1 MVHGLVRVHILQMKD
16 VVLLGGGVNTEGADP
31 VIAAFYRAALEPL
44 QWNVAMRAFARLA
57 GGEVA
62 CCFLKAETGA
72 VPSRGYVTGLDQSA
86 WEHGYRRYYHTLD
99 PGYPVLTHDPPG
111 HMHLMQDYFSDQAV
125 ARSEY
130 FQDFYLRAGI
140 RYSCSGVVRDNG
152 ALTILSAHRTAGQGR
167 YDRNTRGQLQ
177 RVLDHLPN
185 VFRLRDTAQ
194 QAQVHGALAWEALDA
209 LPRAILLVDACLRLV
224 FMNLA
229 AQRLLAA
236 APQAHTLIALRG
248 GGVQV
253 RASLLQQQLAQRV
266 RQACVGLACH
276 RPAPL
281 YACDEDGRPALEIGI
296 MPLPVR
302 IGQGGVGDAALM
314 AMLSLRPLFR
324 AGRRH
329 WPGPAERPCGLT
341 GAEWSLA
348 LALAD
353 GMEPAEYARQ
363 KGVRISTVRSQ
374 IQAILAKT
382 GTRRS
387 SEIAS
392 LFSALEWDAGAQ
404 P

>member
-1 MVHGLVRVHILQMKD
+1 MVHGLVRVHILHMKD
-16 VVLLGGGVNTEGADP
+16 VVLLGGGVDTEGADP

-62 CCFLKAETGA
+62 CCFLKAEA
-72 VPSRGYVTGLDQSA
+72 EMAPSRACITGLDEQA

-99 PGYPVLTHDPPG
+99 PGYAVLTHDPPG
-111 HMHLMQDYFSDQAV
+111 RMHLMQDYFSDQAV

-152 ALTILSAHRTAGQGR
+152 ALTILSAHRTAGQGP
-167 YDRNTRGQLQ
+167 YDRSTRGQLQ

-194 QAQVHGALAWEALDA
+194 LAQAHGALAWEALDA
-209 LPRAILLVDACLRLV
+209 LPRAILLVDACLRMV
-224 FMNLA
+224 FMNVA
-229 AQRLLAA
+229 AQRLLATTSPLA
-236 APQAHTLIALRG
+236 AVFTLHG
-248 GGVQV
+248 GKVAV
-253 RASLLQQQLAQRV
+253 RMSQLQQQLAQRV
-266 RQACVGLACH
+266 RQACLGMACH

-281 YACDEDGRPALEIGI
+281 YASDADGRPALEIGI
-296 MPLPVR
+296 LPLPVR
-302 IGQGGVGDAALM
+302 IGPADGDGASL

-324 AGRRH
+324 AGMRY
-329 WPGPAERPCGLT
+329 WPGAAERPCGLT

-353 GMEPAEYARQ
+353 GMEPVEYAQRH
-363 KGVRISTVRSQ
+363 GVRISTVRSQ

>member
-1 MVHGLVRVHILQMKD
+1 MNKD
-16 VVLLGGGVNTEGADP
+16 GADP
-31 VIAAFYRAALEPL
+31 VIAAFYRAALDPA
-44 QWNVAMRAFARLA
+44 QWSAALRAFARLA
-57 GGEVA
+57 GGDVA
-62 CCFLKAETGA
+62 CCFLKPEAGA
-72 VPSRGYVTGLDQSA
+72 VPSRACVTGLDEQA
-86 WEHGYRRYYHTLD
+86 WEHGYRRYYHALD
-99 PGYPVLTHDPPG
+99 PGYAVLTRAPPG
-111 HMHLMQDYFSDQAV
+111 RMHLMQDYFSEQLV

-130 FQDFYLRAGI
+130 FQDFYLRAGV
-140 RYSCSGVVRDNG
+140 RYSCSGVVLDNG
-152 ALTILSAHRTAGQGR
+152 ALTILSAHRAAGQGA
-167 YDRNTRGQLQ
+167 YDRNTHSQLQ

-194 QAQVHGALAWEALDA
+194 QAQARGALAWEVLDT
-209 LPRAILLVDACLRLV
+209 LPRAILLVDAALRLA
-224 FMNLA
+224 FMNQA

-236 APQAHTLIALRG
+236 MPPTRPLLALRG
-248 GGVQV
+248 GSVDV
-253 RASLLQQQLAQRV
+253 RASQLQQQLTQRV
-266 RQACVGLACH
+266 RLACAGLACH

-296 MPLPVR
+296 LPLPVHM
-302 IGQGGVGDAALM
+302 GKGVAGDDGAAM

-324 AGRRH
+324 SGRRH
-329 WPGPAERPCGLT
+329 WPDTAERPCGLT

-353 GMEPAEYARQ
+353 GVEPAEYAQR

-392 LFSALEWDAGAQ
+392 LFSALEWDAGA
-404 P
+404 PP

>member
-1 MVHGLVRVHILQMKD
+1 MDKD
-16 VVLLGGGVNTEGADP
+16 GADP

-44 QWNVAMRAFARLA
+44 QWSAAMRAFARLA
-57 GGEVA
+57 GGDVA

-72 VPSRGYVTGLDQSA
+72 VPSRGYVTGLDQGA
-86 WEHGYRRYYHTLD
+86 WEDGYRRYYHALD
-99 PGYPVLTHDPPG
+99 PGYAILTRAPPG
-111 HMHLMQDYFSDQAV
+111 RMHLMQDYFSEQAV

-130 FQDFYLRAGI
+130 FQDFYLRAGV
-140 RYSCSGVVRDNG
+140 RYSCSGIVRDNG
-152 ALTILSAHRTAGQGR
+152 ALTILSAHRAAGQGP
-167 YDRNTRGQLQ
+167 YDGNTHSQLQ

-194 QAQVHGALAWEALDA
+194 QAQAHGALAWEALDA
-209 LPRAILLVDACLRLV
+209 LPRAILLTDAGLRLV
-224 FMNLA
+224 FMNIA
-229 AQRLLAA
+229 AQQLLAA
-236 APQAHTLIALRG
+236 TSPFASVFTLHG
-248 GGVQV
+248 GKVAV
-253 RASLLQQQLAQRV
+253 RMSQLQQQLAQRV
-266 RQACVGLACH
+266 RQTCAALACR

-281 YACDEDGRPALEIGI
+281 YASDEDGRPALEIGI
-296 MPLPVR
+296 LPLPVR
-302 IGQGGVGDAALM
+302 LGQADGEGASL

-324 AGRRH
+324 SGRRH
-329 WPGPAERPCGLT
+329 WPGALERPCGLT

-353 GMEPAEYARQ
+353 GMEPGEYAQR

-392 LFSALEWDAGAQ
+392 LFSALEWHAGAQ

>member
-1 MVHGLVRVHILQMKD
+1 MSQED
-16 VVLLGGGVNTEGADP
+16 ADP
-31 VIAAFYRAALEPL
+31 VIAAFYRAALDPL
-44 QWNVAMRAFARLA
+44 QWGIAMRAFASLA
-57 GGEVA
+57 GGDVA
-62 CCFLKAETGA
+62 CCFMKAEA
-72 VPSRGYVTGLDQSA
+72 EMAPSRACITGLDEQA

-99 PGYPVLTHDPPG
+99 PGYAVLTHDPPG
-111 HMHLMQDYFSDQAV
+111 RMHLMQDYFSDQAV

-152 ALTILSAHRTAGQGR
+152 ALTILSAHRTAGQGP

-194 QAQVHGALAWEALDA
+194 LAQAHGALAWEALDA

-224 FMNLA
+224 FMNMA

-236 APQAHTLIALRG
+236 APQAHPLIAVRG

-296 MPLPVR
+296 LPLPVR
-302 IGQGGVGDAALM
+302 IGQDGVGDAAVM
-314 AMLSLRPLFR
+314 VMLSLRPLFR
-324 AGRRH
+324 AVRRY
-329 WPGPAERPCGLT
+329 WPGPVERPCGLT

-392 LFSALEWDAGAQ
+392 LFSALEWDAGAA

>member
-1 MVHGLVRVHILQMKD
+1 MHQED
-16 VVLLGGGVNTEGADP
+16 ADP
-31 VIAAFYRAALEPL
+31 VIAAFYRAALDPL
-44 QWNVAMRAFARLA
+44 QWGIAMRAFASLA
-57 GGEVA
+57 GGDVA
-62 CCFLKAETGA
+62 CCFLKAEA
-72 VPSRGYVTGLDQSA
+72 EMAPSRACITGLDEQA

-99 PGYPVLTHDPPG
+99 PGYAVLTHDPPG
-111 HMHLMQDYFSDQAV
+111 RMHLMQDYFSDQAV

-194 QAQVHGALAWEALDA
+194 QAQAHGALAWEALDA

-236 APQAHTLIALRG
+236 APQAHPLIALRG

-392 LFSALEWDAGAQ
+392 LFSALEWDAGAA

>member
-1 MVHGLVRVHILQMKD
+1 MDKD
-16 VVLLGGGVNTEGADP
+16 GADP

-44 QWNVAMRAFARLA
+44 QWSVAMRAFSRLA

-72 VPSRGYVTGLDQSA
+72 VPSRGHVTGLDQGA
-86 WEHGYRRYYHTLD
+86 WEDGYRRYYHALD
-99 PGYPVLTHDPPG
+99 PGYAILTRAPPG
-111 HMHLMQDYFSDQAV
+111 RMHLMQDYFSEQAV

-130 FQDFYLRAGI
+130 FQDFYLRAGV

-152 ALTILSAHRTAGQGR
+152 ALTILSAHRAAGQGP

-194 QAQVHGALAWEALDA
+194 QAQAHGALAWEALDA
-209 LPRAILLVDACLRLV
+209 LPRAILLADACLRLV

-229 AQRLLAA
+229 AQRLLGATSPLA
-236 APQAHTLIALRG
+236 SVLTLHG
-248 GGVQV
+248 GNVVV
-253 RASLLQQQLAQRV
+253 RMSLLQQQLAQRV
-266 RQACVGLACH
+266 RQACAGLACH

-281 YACDEDGRPALEIGI
+281 YASDEDGRPALEIGI
-296 MPLPVR
+296 LPLPLR
-302 IGQGGVGDAALM
+302 IGQAGGEGAGL

-324 AGRRH
+324 AGRH
-329 WPGPAERPCGLT
+329 WPGALERPCGLT

-353 GMEPAEYARQ
+353 GMEPAEYAQR

-382 GTRRS
+382 GTHRS

-392 LFSALEWDAGAQ
+392 LFSALEWDAGA
-404 P
+404 PP

>member
-1 MVHGLVRVHILQMKD
+1 MNQED
-16 VVLLGGGVNTEGADP
+16 ADP
-31 VIAAFYRAALEPL
+31 VIAAFYRAALDPL
-44 QWNVAMRAFARLA
+44 QWGIAMRAFASLA
-57 GGEVA
+57 GGDVA
-62 CCFLKAETGA
+62 CCFLKAEA
-72 VPSRGYVTGLDQSA
+72 EMAPSRACITGLDEQA

-99 PGYPVLTHDPPG
+99 PGYAVLTHDPPG
-111 HMHLMQDYFSDQAV
+111 RMHLMQDYFSDQAV

-152 ALTILSAHRTAGQGR
+152 ALTILSAHRTAGQGP

-194 QAQVHGALAWEALDA
+194 LAQAHGALAWEALDA

-236 APQAHTLIALRG
+236 APQAHPLIAVRG

-296 MPLPVR
+296 LPLPVR
-302 IGQGGVGDAALM
+302 IGQDGVGDAAVM
-314 AMLSLRPLFR
+314 VMLSLRPLFR
-324 AGRRH
+324 AGRRY
-329 WPGPAERPCGLT
+329 WPGPVERPCGLT

-392 LFSALEWDAGAQ
+392 LFSALEWDAGAA

>member
-1 MVHGLVRVHILQMKD
+1 MDKD
-16 VVLLGGGVNTEGADP
+16 GADP

-44 QWNVAMRAFARLA
+44 QWSVAMRAFSRLA
-57 GGEVA
+57 GGDVA

-72 VPSRGYVTGLDQSA
+72 VPSRGYVTGLDQGV
-86 WEHGYRRYYHTLD
+86 WEDGYRRYYHALD
-99 PGYPVLTHDPPG
+99 PGYAILTRAPPG
-111 HMHLMQDYFSDQAV
+111 RMHLMQDYFSEQAV

-130 FQDFYLRAGI
+130 FQDFYLRAGV

-152 ALTILSAHRTAGQGR
+152 ALTILSAHRAAGQGP
-167 YDRNTRGQLQ
+167 YDGNTRGQLQ

-194 QAQVHGALAWEALDA
+194 QAQAHGALAWEALDT
-209 LPRAILLVDACLRLV
+209 LPRAILLADACLRLV

-236 APQAHTLIALRG
+236 TSPLASVITLHG
-248 GGVQV
+248 GKVVV
-253 RASLLQQQLAQRV
+253 RMSQLQQQLAQRV
-266 RQACVGLACH
+266 RQVCAGLACQ

-281 YACDEDGRPALEIGI
+281 YASDEDGRPALEIGI
-296 MPLPVR
+296 LPLPLR
-302 IGQGGVGDAALM
+302 IGQAGGAGAGL

-324 AGRRH
+324 AGRHR
-329 WPGPAERPCGLT
+329 PGAFERPCGLT

-353 GMEPAEYARQ
+353 GMEPAEYAQR

-392 LFSALEWDAGAQ
+392 LFSALEWDAGA
-404 P
+404 PP

>member
-1 MVHGLVRVHILQMKD
+1 MVHGLVRVHILHMKD
-16 VVLLGGGVNTEGADP
+16 VVLLGGGVDTEGADP

-86 WEHGYRRYYHTLD
+86 WEDGYRRYYHTLD

-111 HMHLMQDYFSDQAV
+111 RMHLMQDYFSDQAV

-152 ALTILSAHRTAGQGR
+152 ALTILSAHRTAGQGP

-194 QAQVHGALAWEALDA
+194 LAQAHGALAWEALDA
-209 LPRAILLVDACLRLV
+209 LPRAILLVDACLRMV
-224 FMNLA
+224 FMNVA

-236 APQAHTLIALRG
+236 TSPLAAVFTLHG
-248 GGVQV
+248 GKVAV
-253 RASLLQQQLAQRV
+253 RMSQLQQQLAQRV
-266 RQACVGLACH
+266 RQACLGMACH

-281 YACDEDGRPALEIGI
+281 YASDADGRPALEIGI
-296 MPLPVR
+296 LPLPVR
-302 IGQGGVGDAALM
+302 IGPADGDGASL

-324 AGRRH
+324 AGMRY
-329 WPGPAERPCGLT
+329 WPGAAERPCGLT

-353 GMEPAEYARQ
+353 GMEPVEYAQRH
-363 KGVRISTVRSQ
+363 GVRISTVRSQ